1 MVATTAAGWYGKL
14 PSLGDFASRRL
25 DHDFIDA
32 WDHWLAAGLA
42 GWREREP
49 ADWLQRY
56 LHGPSWRFLLMPG
69 VLRTGSQADA
79 TVWAGVLM
87 PSVDRVGRYFPLTL
101 ALPLPELP
109 ASSAQA
115 EALLNWLHGLDDI
128 ALDALE
134 EDWSADQLEAELARL
149 GALPTPAPVPVP
161 VPVSKHDETDAT
173 GDPGL
178 ATLLPELLSSSDAQA
193 LWICSDANGQPQWRV
208 TAGLPSDL
216 DFESLL
222 GALLNPPEQAA

>member
-1 MVATTAAGWYGKL
+1 MVETTAAGWYGKL

-25 DHDFIDA
+25 DQDFIET
-32 WDHWLAAGLA
+32 WDHWLSAGLA
-42 GWREREP
+42 AWREREP
-49 ADWLQRY
+49 SAWLERY
-56 LHGPSWRFLLMPG
+56 LHGPSWRFLLRPG
-69 VLRTGSQADA
+69 ALAPGLQAGA
-79 TVWAGVLM
+79 AVWAGVLM

-109 ASSAQA
+109 SSPAQA
-115 EALLNWLHGLDDI
+115 DALLNWLHGLDDI
-128 ALDALE
+128 ALDAMD

-149 GALPTPAPVPVP
+149 GTPPSLPTQ
-161 VPVSKHDETDAT
+161 DEEEGAADA
-173 GDPGL
+173 PGL
-178 ATLLPELLSSSDAQA
+178 AGLLPELLSSGNAQA
-193 LWICSDANGQPQWRV
+193 LWICCDANGQPQWRV